1 MLIVGTANTACGIT
15 EGMAVLRRGGTVEEA
30 VEAAL
35 RHVEDNRGDD
45 SVGLGGLPN
54 LLGQV
59 ELDAAIME
67 GSHLRAG
74 AVGALRGFRHPISVA
89 RRVME
94 ELPHLLLVGEGAAR
108 FAQEIGAERGN
119 PDTPEA
125 RHRYEERLRQAG
137 LDPSRL
143 GRPGGEPLRRA
154 LWQTVHSR
162 PGGTANVIARDRQGR
177 LCVGVTTSGWALKYP
192 GRVGDSPIIGAG
204 AYADD
209 RYGAA
214 ACTGLGEVA
223 LRLCTAH
230 SVVSRLSAGMSLE
243 GAVRSALEDAV
254 ALDVGIPFVLH
265 ILALDRRG
273 HHTFWSTA
281 GQKASY
287 LCLGPE
293 DEEPRQLPAR
303 ALAAP

>member
-1 MLIVGTANTACGIT
+1 MLILGTANTACGIS

-35 RHVEDNRGDD
+35 RPVEDNRDDD

-67 GSHLRAG
+67 GTHLRAG
-74 AVGALRGFRHPISVA
+74 AVGALQGFRHPIAIA
-89 RRVME
+89 RRVMK

-108 FAQEIGAERGN
+108 FAEEIGAERGN
-119 PDTPEA
+119 QDAAEA
-125 RHRYEERLRQAG
+125 QLRYEERMRQAG
-137 LDPSRL
+137 LDPRRL
-143 GRPGGEPLRRA
+143 GQPGEQPLYQA
-154 LWQTVHSR
+154 LWRTIHSR
-162 PGGTANVIARDRQGR
+162 PGGTANVIARDDQGR

-192 GRVGDSPIIGAG
+192 GRIGDSPIIGAG

-230 SVVSRLSAGMSLE
+230 SVVVRLSAGMELE
-243 GAVRSALEDAV
+243 AATRSALADAL
-254 ALDVGIPFVLH
+254 ALDVGIPFVLN
-265 ILALDRRG
+265 ILALDRAG
-273 HHTFWSTA
+273 NHTFWSTR
-281 GQKASY
+281 GDKASY

-293 DEEPRQLPAR
+293 DEEPRRLPAR
-303 ALAAP
+303 ALPAP